1 MTCMGILFTNISKT
15 YDKKFR
21 HVSNEDNNLYICF
34 MVKTWPLYAKITA
47 LILLVYL
54 VLYGLYIGQDI
65 LAPLGFAFLF
75 AVLLRPL
82 EKKFIQWRIPKVL
95 AIVLTLV
102 IAILFVAGLITF
114 LSKQIAS
121 FVEDIPAIKHNLNDL
136 WHQFQNWLYTTFNLS
151 RADQAKILQKATSD
165 TMENIAP
172 ASTLGVVTASIA
184 TIILVPV
191 YVFLFLYYRTLLLRF
206 IVELFEEKQQ
216 ENVYNVIQE
225 IRYVVQHY
233 ITGLLIETSIV
244 AVLNVLGLLLI
255 GAPFAILLGII
266 SAILNL
272 IPYIG
277 GLVAVFLTALI
288 TFTNTGSIST
298 ALWAIII
305 FMTVQLIDNN
315 FLVPRIIAS
324 RVKLNAL
331 ISIVGVLI
339 GGALCGIS
347 GMFLSIP
354 VIAICK
360 VIFDKVDDLQ
370 PWGKLLGDDIPS
382 TPVLKK
388 IFKRRQKKA
397 TS

>member
-1 MTCMGILFTNISKT
+1 
-15 YDKKFR
+15 
-21 HVSNEDNNLYICF
+21 
-34 MVKTWPLYAKITA
+34 MVKTWPLYAKFTA

-82 EKKFIQWRIPKVL
+82 EKKFIKWKVPKVL

-102 IAILFVAGLITF
+102 IAILVVAGLITF
-114 LSKQIAS
+114 LSKQITS
-121 FVEDIPAIKHNLNDL
+121 FVQDIPAIKENLNDL
-136 WHQFQNWLYTTFNLS
+136 WKQFQNWLSTTFNLS
-151 RADQAKILQKATSD
+151 RAQQAKILQKATSD
-165 TMENIAP
+165 TMDNIAP
-172 ASTLGVVTASIA
+172 VSTLGVVTASVA

-206 IVELFEEKQQ
+206 IVELFDEKQQ

-244 AVLNVLGLLLI
+244 AVLNVTGLLII

-266 SAILNL
+266 AAILNL

-288 TFTNTGSIST
+288 TFSNTGSIST
-298 ALWAIII
+298 AVWAIII
-305 FMTVQLIDNN
+305 FLIVQFLDNN
-315 FLVPRIIAS
+315 FLVPRIVAS

-339 GGALCGIS
+339 AGALCGIS

-354 VIAICK
+354 MIAICK
-360 VIFDKVDDLQ
+360 VIFDKVEELQ

-388 IFKRRQKKA
+388 IFKRRKA
-397 TS
+397 TA

>member
-1 MTCMGILFTNISKT
+1 
-15 YDKKFR
+15 
-21 HVSNEDNNLYICF
+21 

-47 LILLVYL
+47 LILLVYMI
-54 VLYGLYIGQDI
+54 LYGLYIGQDI

-82 EKKFIQWRIPKVL
+82 EKQLIKWHVPKVL
-95 AIVLTLV
+95 AIVITLI
-102 IAILFVAGLITF
+102 IAILFVAGLVTF

-136 WHQFQNWLYTTFNLS
+136 WTQFQHWLSRTFNLS
-151 RADQAKILQKATSD
+151 RAEQQKIIQKATSG
-165 TMENIAP
+165 TMDNAP
-172 ASTLGVVTASIA
+172 VSTLGVITASIA

-206 IVELFEEKQQ
+206 IVELFEQPHH
-216 ENVYNVIQE
+216 ENVHGAIQE

-233 ITGLLIETSIV
+233 ITGLLTETSIV
-244 AVLNVLGLLLI
+244 AVLNVTGLLII

-277 GLVAVFLTALI
+277 GMVALVLTALI
-288 TFTNTGSIST
+288 IFTNTGSISM
-298 ALWAIII
+298 AFSAIIV
-305 FMTVQLIDNN
+305 FMVVQLIDNN

-354 VIAICK
+354 VIAIFK
-360 VIFDKVDDLQ
+360 VIFDKVEDLQ
-370 PWGKLLGDDIPS
+370 PWGKLLGDDIPTTS
-382 TPVLKK
+382 VFKQVLK
-388 IFKRRQKKA
+388 RRRKVQSESKK
-397 TS
+397 SS

>member
-1 MTCMGILFTNISKT
+1 
-15 YDKKFR
+15 
-21 HVSNEDNNLYICF
+21 

-82 EKKFIQWRIPKVL
+82 EKKLIQWRIPKVL
-95 AIVLTLV
+95 AIIITLL
-102 IAILFVAGLITF
+102 IAILFVVGLVTF

-121 FVEDIPAIKHNLNDL
+121 FVKDIPAIKNNLNDL
-136 WHQFQNWLYTTFNLS
+136 WHQFQNWMYATFNLT
-151 RADQAKILQKATSD
+151 RAEQAKILQKATTD
-165 TMENIAP
+165 TMNNIAP

-206 IVELFEEKQQ
+206 IVELFDEKQQ

-288 TFTNTGSIST
+288 TFTNTGSVST

-360 VIFDKVDDLQ
+360 VIFDKVEDLQ

-388 IFKRRQKKA
+388 IFKRRHKQS